1 MTRKIRSW
9 RHLSAAVFAASTLL
23 AFAPGTAH
31 AIPAWAR
38 RYNMNCTGCHFPVP
52 PVLNADGLAFKW
64 AGYRMPD
71 QIGTSVEV
79 NKIGDYLAARGI
91 LQYAWEKS
99 SDAAA
104 DVNQFSIPEVN
115 LFAAGPFGKWFG
127 AFIEVAVDDAG
138 ASTAVQAQGSWG
150 KEDGFWS
157 LHIAQGH
164 LLSEGAVAGL
174 DRSIGVNTPLPIDVG
189 IGSGISFGFGDKTGM
204 DFSRVFNK
212 KDRLAIG
219 VANSMPAGGG
229 TARPRKDVFISNQ
242 YIWDAKGGGLNLL
255 GYMGNA
261 PGVDPD
267 FVDVTSHFYRIAATA
282 SHYFGTFN
290 ANGGYVYGED
300 TDLPVGNLFTTS
312 SVTGQSYWLGA
323 GYTFPENYLTFYG
336 RWEYVDP
343 NKNVSDD
350 ALTRYVIGGVV
361 PLMTPQYLR
370 MNLEYFHDAPQAPG
384 SATRQGVAIEFQATY

>member
-1 MTRKIRSW
+1 MTGMHRTLRQA
-9 RHLSAAVFAASTLL
+9 LTATLAAAMML
-23 AFAPGTAH
+23 AFVPGAAH

-38 RYNMNCTGCHFPVP
+38 KYNMNCTGCHYPVP

-71 QIGTSVEV
+71 QIGTNVEV
-79 NKIGDYLAARGI
+79 TKIGDYFAARGI
-91 LQYAWEKS
+91 VQYAYEKS

-104 DVNQFSIPEVN
+104 DVNQFSVPEVN

-127 AFIEVAVDDAG
+127 AFVEVAVDDAG
-138 ASTAVQAQGSWG
+138 AGTAVQMYGDWG

-157 LHIAQGH
+157 LHIDQGH
-164 LLSEGAVAGL
+164 LLAEGAVAGL
-174 DRSIGVNTPLPIDVG
+174 DRSIGANAPLPIDIG
-189 IGSGISFGFGDKTGM
+189 IGSGIEFGFGDHTGM

-229 TARPRKDVFISNQ
+229 SARPRQDFFISNQ

-255 GYMGNA
+255 GYVGNA
-261 PGVDPD
+261 SGVDPD
-267 FVDVTSHFYRIAATA
+267 FVDATSHFYRVIATA
-282 SHYFGTFN
+282 SHYFGTFQ

-300 TDLPVGNLFTTS
+300 TDLPVGNLFTTT

-323 GYTFPENYLTFYG
+323 GYTFAESYLTFYG

-343 NKNVSDD
+343 NKDVSND
-350 ALTRYVIGGVV
+350 ALTRYVIGGVA
-361 PLMTPQYLR
+361 PLMTPQYLKV
-370 MNLEYFHDAPQAPG
+370 NLEYFHDAPQLSGAP
-384 SATRQGVAIEFQATY
+384 TRQGVAIVLTASY